1 MNQQLLSKLKRNPLV
16 LQDKITR
23 PEMIQEMDDFQATI
37 SQLVFPNDDP
47 SSIQT
52 DDIKCRITY
61 LARKY
66 GIENDPVIIDVAN
79 ELNDF
84 HKEMSITKSGQI
96 GEDILSSFINKS
108 HRPSTYSFKNITLY
122 DEATDEETEIDNL
135 ILTDDGLIILEA
147 KRVKENVTLD
157 HEGHLVHANGECYDR
172 NKSVTSKMKLKRNLL
187 EKKLEELGINF
198 NYKIDTCL
206 VLITPLGKNIK
217 CKNLYGR
224 QKIKYVNQIPS
235 LIEHFS
241 SYYSLKSEQKDQLLN
256 ALSNMETNKKQ
267 DFIKFDYVQMVT
279 DLEEA
284 LSLLEYKQIDA
295 EKQIHPQKEIHPKQK
310 KRKFF
315 MPIPAF
321 GFGCGLACAFGLS
334 LISIPVLFRK

>member
-1 MNQQLLSKLKRNPLV
+1 M
-16 LQDKITR
+16 
-23 PEMIQEMDDFQATI
+23 
-37 SQLVFPNDDP
+37 
-47 SSIQT
+47 
-52 DDIKCRITY
+52 
-61 LARKY
+61 
-66 GIENDPVIIDVAN
+66 
-79 ELNDF
+79 
-84 HKEMSITKSGQI
+84 
-96 GEDILSSFINKS
+96 
-108 HRPSTYSFKNITLY
+108 
-122 DEATDEETEIDNL
+122 
-135 ILTDDGLIILEA
+135 
-147 KRVKENVTLD
+147 
-157 HEGHLVHANGECYDR
+157 
-172 NKSVTSKMKLKRNLL
+172 
-187 EKKLEELGINF
+187 
-198 NYKIDTCL
+198 
-206 VLITPLGKNIK
+206 K

-224 QKIKYVNQIPS
+224 QQIKYVNQIPS

-267 DFIKFDYVQMVT
+267 DFIKFDYVKMVK

-334 LISIPVLFRK
+334 LVSIPVLFRK

>member
-1 MNQQLLSKLKRNPLV
+1 M
-16 LQDKITR
+16 
-23 PEMIQEMDDFQATI
+23 E
-37 SQLVFPNDDP
+37 
-47 SSIQT
+47 
-52 DDIKCRITY
+52 
-61 LARKY
+61 
-66 GIENDPVIIDVAN
+66 
-79 ELNDF
+79 
-84 HKEMSITKSGQI
+84 
-96 GEDILSSFINKS
+96 
-108 HRPSTYSFKNITLY
+108 
-122 DEATDEETEIDNL
+122 
-135 ILTDDGLIILEA
+135 
-147 KRVKENVTLD
+147 
-157 HEGHLVHANGECYDR
+157 
-172 NKSVTSKMKLKRNLL
+172 LKRNLL

-217 CKNLYGR
+217 FKNLYGR
-224 QKIKYVNQIPS
+224 QQIKYVNQISS

-267 DFIKFDYVQMVT
+267 DFIKFDYVKMVT

-295 EKQIHPQKEIHPKQK
+295 EKQIHPQKKIHPKQK

-321 GFGCGLACAFGLS
+321 GFRCGLACAFGLS
-334 LISIPVLFRK
+334 LVSIPVLFRK